1 MNIAVQ
7 VFVLAGALLM
17 FVSAI
22 GTVRFSNAFAR
33 LHALTKAATLG
44 VIFIL
49 IGAILNLQS
58 VAAWS
63 SLVLAIV
70 LQLLTSS
77 LSGSLLSRATY
88 RAGLKEEGG
97 DQQAAVSR
105 LGEDPVDG

>member
-7 VFVLAGALLM
+7 VFVLAGATLM
-17 FVSAI
+17 LISAI

-49 IGAILNLQS
+49 IGAILDLQS
-58 VAAWS
+58 IAAWS
-63 SLVLAIV
+63 SLVLAIL

-77 LSGSLLSRATY
+77 LSGSLLSRATF
-88 RAGLKEEGG
+88 RSSLKQEDG
-97 DQQAAVSR
+97 DQHAAVSR
-105 LGEDPVDG
+105 LGEDPEDV